1 VGDEQV
7 RCSSPTSDRRDLVGF
22 QGLLKDPTEI
32 LREAVEAYAAGSQAP
47 PVTLPEADRRY
58 VVDHLVDVAAGS
70 LRESPLMSEIIDD
83 VRSRKKRLHT
93 RMTEAKAL
101 AEKHLGDAVDM
112 RELRKLTFAEDWE
125 AASESW
131 AERVSTWFDRADDCR
146 RQGWQGL
153 LAVRPVRGVVGAT
166 LSLLFSQVVEKSD
179 PDAGDGYDLWHALLA
194 STADVFITR
203 DGRLAKRLSR
213 IPMDDFRVVSSI
225 SPLLTL

>member
-1 VGDEQV
+1 MEVPH
-7 RCSSPTSDRRDLVGF
+7 R
-22 QGLLKDPTEI
+22 
-32 LREAVEAYAAGSQAP
+32 
-47 PVTLPEADRRY
+47 
-58 VVDHLVDVAAGS
+58 S
-70 LRESPLMSEIIDD
+70 LRIRTVPIPRCTTGL
-83 VRSRKKRLHT
+83 T
-93 RMTEAKAL
+93 RARYIAMPPIL
-101 AEKHLGDAVDM
+101 
-112 RELRKLTFAEDWE
+112 
-125 AASESW
+125 
-131 AERVSTWFDRADDCR
+131 
-146 RQGWQGL
+146 GL

>member
-1 VGDEQV
+1 
-7 RCSSPTSDRRDLVGF
+7 
-22 QGLLKDPTEI
+22 
-32 LREAVEAYAAGSQAP
+32 
-47 PVTLPEADRRY
+47 
-58 VVDHLVDVAAGS
+58 
-70 LRESPLMSEIIDD
+70 MSEIIDD

-112 RELRKLTFAEDWE
+112 RELRKLTFTEYWE

-179 PDAGDGYDLWHALLA
+179 PDARDGYDLWHALLA

-203 DGRLAKRLSR
+203 VTVGLRRDYPGSR
-213 IPMDDFRVVSSI
+213 
-225 SPLLTL
+225 